1 MPPADEFDTIIQAVH
16 AGYPAPEATP
26 APRRH
31 RLLLFAAGTGLWLV
45 DGMLLYLFVW
55 LLLHG

>member
-1 MPPADEFDTIIQAVH
+1 MPPADEFDTIIQRAIDL
-16 AGYPAPEATP
+16 PAAPAATP